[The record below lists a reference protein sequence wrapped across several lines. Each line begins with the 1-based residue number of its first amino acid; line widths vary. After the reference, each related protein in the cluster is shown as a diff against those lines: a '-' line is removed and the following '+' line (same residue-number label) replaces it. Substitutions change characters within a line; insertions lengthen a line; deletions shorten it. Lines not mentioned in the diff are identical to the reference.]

1 MESQIN
7 RLLLLLI
14 SVFGFAGLYML
25 QNPGHLV
32 SWDVFGL
39 ISLGFIGI
47 WRWSWFVVRMIRA
60 KFYVFSVFPRW
71 RRAANTVPVEHL
83 PHMCFLVP
91 TYREQPWIS
100 ERVFQAIA
108 REAKTLAQP
117 ITLLVSGSSD
127 DENQAIYQV
136 LEQADPGLAS
146 IRLIQMTQKDGK
158 RKAMA
163 DGLRE
168 LARHD
173 LPEDTVIALMD
184 GDSELGQGVL
194 RQCLPFFRLFPKMGA
209 LTTDEIPIVKGSSL
223 FLEWFHLR
231 FAQRH
236 SQMCSDA
243 LSRKVMCLTGR
254 FSLFRANLAL
264 QPSFIAQ
271 LENDSLQD
279 WLWGQFKFLS
289 GDDKST
295 WFWLLRRK
303 FDMLYVPDALVYSI
317 ETVSGS
323 IVDRAYNNMRR
334 WYGNMLRNSSRAIAL
349 GPKTTGWFIWY
360 SLLDQRIN
368 FWTCLITPCFL
379 LVALFTG
386 QWLTAGGVTAWIL
399 FTRPLMLMLIFW
411 GRMSHLKL
419 VHLPLLLFYQWGAS
433 LVKIWTQMNLAQQNW
448 SNRGNQSISA
458 AGTGVRRVVKQGT
471 SRLLLFSQLFVF
483 GIILCWLAGVLNP
496 LWDIAGLQLAH
507 QARNN
512 DQPNQVVNAIDYG
525 IWPDDNQ
532 DDAIALQTLI
542 SELPAQQAVT
552 IQLPLGQFDW
562 LQPIMVNRG
571 NLTIRGYGPQR
582 TVIRTYDERLDF
594 KALLQIHSAQSAAAE
609 PVEIYGVTLQSP
621 TNQEFKVSVIDGVTL
636 EKSAPNSVLAPSKS
650 VSSGNS

>member
-1 MESQIN
+1 MDAQIN

-14 SVFGFAGLYML
+14 SVFGFFGLYML
-25 QNPGHLV
+25 QNPGHLA
-32 SWDVFGL
+32 SWDIFGL

-47 WRWSWFVVRMIRA
+47 WRWSWFAVRMIRA
-60 KFYVFSVFPRW
+60 KFYLYGLFPRW
-71 RRAANTVPVEHL
+71 RRAANAVPVEHL

-117 ITLLVSGSSD
+117 ITVLVSSSSD
-127 DENQAIYQV
+127 DENKAISQI
-136 LEQADPGLAS
+136 LEQADPGLRS

-168 LARHD
+168 LALHD
-173 LPEDTVIALMD
+173 LPDDTVIALMD

-194 RQCLPFFRLFPKMGA
+194 RQCLPFFRLFPKIGA
-209 LTTDEIPIVKGSSL
+209 LTTDEIPIVEGSSL
-223 FLEWFHLR
+223 FSEWFHLR

-254 FSLFRANLAL
+254 FSLFQANLAL

-360 SLLDQRIN
+360 SLLDQRFN
-368 FWTCLITPCFL
+368 FWTCLITPSFL
-379 LVALFTG
+379 LVSLCTG
-386 QWLTAGGVTAWIL
+386 QWLSAGVVTAWIL
-399 FTRPLMLMLIFW
+399 LTRPLMLMLIFW
-411 GRMSHLKL
+411 GRKSHLKL
-419 VHLPLLLFYQWGAS
+419 VHLPLLLFHQWGAS

-458 AGTGVRRVVKQGT
+458 AGTGIRKVVKQGT
-471 SRLLLFSQLFVF
+471 SRLLLFSQLFFF
-483 GIILCWLAGVLNP
+483 GIILCSLAGILNP
-496 LWDIAGLQLAH
+496 IWDIAGLQLAH
-507 QARNN
+507 QDRQS
-512 DQPNQVVNAIDYG
+512 DQPIRIVDAIDYG

-542 SELPAQQAVT
+542 AELPAQQAVT
-552 IQLPLGQFDW
+552 IQLPIGQFDW
-562 LQPIMVNRG
+562 LQPITINRS
-571 NLTIRGYGPQR
+571 NLTIRGYGLQR
-582 TVIRTYDERLDF
+582 TVIQTYDEQLDF
-594 KALLQIHSAQSAAAE
+594 NALLQVESTQSAAAK
-609 PVEIYGVTLQSP
+609 PVQVYGVTLRSP
-621 TNQEFKVSVIDGVTL
+621 TNQEFKVSVIDVPGA
-636 EKSAPNSVLAPSKS
+636 E
-650 VSSGNS
+650 